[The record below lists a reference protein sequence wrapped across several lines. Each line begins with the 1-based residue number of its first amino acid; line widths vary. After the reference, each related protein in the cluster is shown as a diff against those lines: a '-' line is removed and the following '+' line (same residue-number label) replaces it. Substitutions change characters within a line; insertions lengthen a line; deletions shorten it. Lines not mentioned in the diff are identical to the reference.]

1 MKKHLFHPA
10 LLAAL
15 FALVGVQLMRGQTA
29 REMPEQ
35 EVKGRAE
42 IRRLASSS
50 SADDRH
56 SAVLKLAASY
66 MDYRLLW
73 QLMNDAAPSVRLA
86 AIGAMTWESCTA
98 QADQPLS
105 AELAQKMAAMLEK
118 EVTPERIRAVFEHG
132 SAKDHDSGLITAAAE
147 TLNDLYLHH
156 PVQQSPADYAAWQRR
171 VLRPLFLAAAG
182 GSGKGAPSVQRHA
195 CVMNLFRHFNDP
207 ALLAETLPVVLQ
219 KLDSPATPA
228 GWLGG
233 TLSVLWHHPLLGR
246 DKPLHLMLFTQMAP
260 RLEPLRRRILDAT
273 EEAQYQEAVSLIFSG
288 YAEDIRTVREKLPV
302 ISGKQQ
308 PETAQAAPAADQAAG
323 SGATAA
329 EAPDGK
335 MAQPQPPAS
344 LSSEQQQKR
353 HTELMRLAA
362 STAVQDRIS
371 AAEEMVSGGIDTGLF
386 RKLLHDPTHE
396 VSAVAMDALVDAC
409 HEKPCLI
416 PLEEAR
422 KMAALLEPE
431 VTEERITTLHEGKDA
446 QEVEHRVYMTCRAA
460 LALNQ
465 LYRQYALLPSTSSY
479 GHWQEEVL
487 RTLVIY
493 VAGDYRDPLGK
504 NDDLVLEVLR
514 AITDP
519 AALLHTTEL
528 LREYPNLDDITATR
542 QLYYVEAL
550 WTHPLL
556 GEGRPMNLVLLQQ
569 LAPVWEPVRDHILRN
584 TRDKDRPDPKVA
596 GLLQRMD
603 AAYGKARQ
611 QLALQPAVK

>member
-10 LLAAL
+10 LLATL
-15 FALVGVQLMRGQTA
+15 FTLVGVQLMRGQTA

-56 SAVLKLAASY
+56 SAVLKLATSY

-147 TLNDLYLHH
+147 TLNYLYLHH
-156 PVQQSPADYAAWQRR
+156 PVPQSPAGYAAWQRR
-171 VLRPLFLAAAG
+171 VLRPLFMAAAG
-182 GSGKGAPSVQRHA
+182 GSDKSAPSEQRHA
-195 CVMNLFRHFNDP
+195 CMMNLFRHFNDP

-219 KLDSPATPA
+219 KLDSPATPT
-228 GWLGG
+228 GWLRG

-246 DKPLHLMLFTQMAP
+246 DGPLHLMLFTQMAP
-260 RLEPLRRRILDAT
+260 RLEPLRRRILVAT
-273 EEAQYQEAVSLIFSG
+273 KEARYQEAVSLIFSS
-288 YAEDIRTVREKLPV
+288 YSEDIRAAQKKLAAT
-302 ISGKQQ
+302 SAQQ
-308 PETAQAAPAADQAAG
+308 PETAQAAPASAPDAG
-323 SGATAA
+323 SVATTEEAA
-329 EAPDGK
+329 VEKIPQ
-335 MAQPQPPAS
+335 QPALPP
-344 LSSEQQQKR
+344 LSPEQRQQK
-353 HTELMRLAA
+353 HAELMRLAA

-371 AAEEMVSGGIDTGLF
+371 AAEEMVSGGIDTVLF

-422 KMAALLEPE
+422 KMAALLEPK
-431 VTEERITTLHEGKDA
+431 VTEERITTLHNGKDA

-493 VAGDYRDPLGK
+493 LAGDYRDPLGK

-528 LREYPNLDDITATR
+528 LREYPNLDDITAMR

-584 TRDKDRPDPKVA
+584 TRDKDRPDPKAA